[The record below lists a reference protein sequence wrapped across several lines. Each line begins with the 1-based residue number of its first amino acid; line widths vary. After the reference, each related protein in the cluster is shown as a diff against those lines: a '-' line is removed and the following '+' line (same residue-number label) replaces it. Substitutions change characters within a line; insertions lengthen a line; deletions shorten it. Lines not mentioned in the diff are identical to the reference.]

1 MPSGA
6 QQATN
11 MEPAQFAAP
20 DRRPSQARGATSDAS
35 IADVALA
42 GLAPLSGLASLQAAA
57 DASDATAQLR
67 SLQHAANAGPAAQ
80 NLSALQ
86 RRQDLGDEFGEQ
98 PVVGETA
105 GPQSR
110 FDSMTAIDSGRPSS
124 DTRQNYRNST
134 ILQRQV
140 SPNHVPH
147 QPALVGPASTPV
159 ASPVLDQAGIR
170 AVSMPDADYAG
181 WKGTA
186 QAKMKMHGAASHGGR
201 TYVTQLKSSGEL
213 LQMIEWGDVFSRKN
227 LRAVL
232 VIAEGALAVAAGSL
246 AIAAATGGAFIALL
260 PGIAIAVSGVIKI
273 FRGLYMMFGK
283 DGTEEEKA
291 HKARL
296 VNIMRAIESAATL
309 VAAISLGFAS
319 KEFVATLVFGL
330 AKAIRSGLAFAKEKW
345 PQYATKFEV
354 AMHFCHLI
362 EVGAIAAGAIGA
374 IGSGD
379 AVATGLGFAIA
390 GSKLT
395 RTGEGSQET
404 FAKARSNPATAN
416 TGPTESSRLVG
427 GSSGGE
433 KV

>member
-1 MPSGA
+1 
-6 QQATN
+6 
-11 MEPAQFAAP
+11 
-20 DRRPSQARGATSDAS
+20 
-35 IADVALA
+35 
-42 GLAPLSGLASLQAAA
+42 LSGLAALQAAA
-57 DASDATAQLR
+57 DTSRAATQLR
-67 SLQHAANAGPAAQ
+67 SLQHAANAGAAAQ
-80 NLSALQ
+80 NLTVLQ
-86 RRQDLGDEFGEQ
+86 RRQDLGAEMPGL
-98 PVVGETA
+98 PVVGEAA
-105 GPQSR
+105 GPQSQ
-110 FDSMTAIDSGRPSS
+110 FDSMTAIDSGMQSS

-134 ILQRQV
+134 ILQRRM

-159 ASPVLDQAGIR
+159 VSPVLDQAGIR
-170 AVSMPDADYAG
+170 AVSMPDADYAD

-213 LQMIEWGDVFSRKN
+213 LQMIEWGDVFSRNN

-246 AIAAATGGAFIALL
+246 AIAAATGGAFVALL

-283 DGTEEEKA
+283 DATEEQKA
-291 HKARL
+291 HKARI

-309 VAAISLGFAS
+309 VAAISLGLAS
-319 KEFVATLVFGL
+319 KEFIATLVFGL
-330 AKAIRSGLAFAKEKW
+330 AKAVRSGLAFAKEKW

-354 AMHFCHLI
+354 GMHFCHLI

-404 FAKARSNPATAN
+404 FVKARKGS
-416 TGPTESSRLVG
+416 TENSPLLVG
-427 GSSGGE
+427 SDPE
-433 KV
+433 KI